1 MANNST
7 PLKRV
12 EFWTG
17 IVGLLTAIV
26 TGVIMVTSFI
36 KPIKDVVLQKKPLE
50 GLWDYS
56 MKYDFFHGERGA
68 WSANGKGIILWR
80 EDNIRYEI
88 YLGAEV
94 LPANQNSPVLA
105 GFARGFIEAGED
117 GELSVPFTIDN
128 MRYIARMSNKEQMFP
143 MFSLDNCT
151 FQRVNRRPNTVTCT
165 FETKNPEGKTYSRG
179 SALFKWES
187 RTH

>member
-26 TGVIMVTSFI
+26 TGVIMVTSLI
-36 KPIKDVVLQKKPLE
+36 KPIKDVVLQKKPFE

-56 MKYDFFHGERGA
+56 MKYDLFHGERGA

-94 LPANQNSPVLA
+94 LPANQTSPVL
-105 GFARGFIEAGED
+105 
-117 GELSVPFTIDN
+117 
-128 MRYIARMSNKEQMFP
+128 
-143 MFSLDNCT
+143 
-151 FQRVNRRPNTVTCT
+151 
-165 FETKNPEGKTYSRG
+165 EGTWRIG
-179 SALFKWES
+179 
-187 RTH
+187 T